1 MNHRPTPDTILATSP
16 DVVARQVA
24 GEHLLVPV
32 RRGVAEM
39 DYLYTADP
47 AGSFIWSCLDG
58 RRSLGAVARLVAE
71 AFEVDEPRALADV
84 LAFAAE
90 LGSAGLVRNATDAP

>member
-1 MNHRPTPDTILATSP
+1 MNPPTPETVLATSP

-32 RRGVAEM
+32 RRGVAEI

-58 RRSLGAVARLVAE
+58 RRDLRAVARLLAE
-71 AFEVDEPRALADV
+71 SFEVEEPRALVDV

-90 LGSAGLVRNATDAP
+90 LGAAGLVSEAVAPR

>member
-1 MNHRPTPDTILATSP
+1 MIRPTPETILAASP

-32 RRGVAEM
+32 RRGVAEI
-39 DYLYTADP
+39 DYLFTADP

-58 RRSLGAVARLVAE
+58 RRDLRSIARLVAE
-71 AFEVDEPRALADV
+71 SFEVDEPRALQDV
-84 LAFAAE
+84 LGFAAE
-90 LGSAGLVRNATDAP
+90 LGSAGLVREATGAR

>member
-1 MNHRPTPDTILATSP
+1 MPETILNASP

-58 RRSLGAVARLVAE
+58 RRDLRGVARLLAE
-71 AFEVDEPRALADV
+71 AFEVEEPRALADV

-90 LGSAGLVRNATDAP
+90 LGAAGLVHEATEAR

>member
-1 MNHRPTPDTILATSP
+1 MIPYSEIST
-16 DVVARQVA
+16 
-24 GEHLLVPV
+24 

-39 DYLYTADP
+39 DYLFTADP

-58 RRSLGAVARLVAE
+58 RRDLAAVARLVADE
-71 AFEVDEPRALADV
+71 FEVEPPKALADV

-90 LGSAGLVRNATDAP
+90 LRAAGLVREASDAR

>member
-1 MNHRPTPDTILATSP
+1 MIRPTAGTVLATSP

-39 DYLYTADP
+39 DDLFTADP

-58 RRSLGAVARLVAE
+58 RRDLAAVARLVVDE
-71 AFEVDEPRALADV
+71 FEVEPPKALADV

-90 LGSAGLVRNATDAP
+90 LSAAGLVREASDAR